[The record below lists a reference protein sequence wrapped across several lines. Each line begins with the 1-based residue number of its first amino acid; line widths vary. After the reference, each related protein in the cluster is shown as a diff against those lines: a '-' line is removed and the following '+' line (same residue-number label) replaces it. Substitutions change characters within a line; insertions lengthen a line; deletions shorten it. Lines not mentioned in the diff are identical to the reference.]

1 MGQFYSQR
9 PRVYA
14 EVEKMPALGMVM
26 AVKGGKHITIFT
38 RKRTAPGAGRLEVK
52 EAFTGCARKTIG
64 EPNRLKRNVEI
75 KKCMEAKG
83 LKTGVYHRK
92 SRAKPGSPLFGKVYE
107 VKAGVTRKAK

>member
-14 EVEKMPALGMVM
+14 EVEKLPALGMVM

-38 RKRTAPGAGRLEVK
+38 RKKTAPGAGRPEVK
-52 EAFTGCARKTIG
+52 EAFAGCAHATIG
-64 EPNRLKRNVEI
+64 EPNRLKRNAEVR
-75 KKCMEAKG
+75 KCMLAKG
-83 LKTGVYHRK
+83 LRTGIYRRK

-107 VKAGVTRKAK
+107 VRAGVTPKAK